1 MYSYI
6 YMELEREEIYC
17 MISIF
22 FAVASAD
29 VFVCMCMHVCIS
41 FKKFVEFIIYS

>member
-1 MYSYI
+1 
-6 YMELEREEIYC
+6 MELEREEIYC

-29 VFVCMCMHVCIS
+29 VFVCACMHVCIS